1 MPKLSRALVLSA
13 LVLTA
18 GAGVALTP
26 ALSTAQQTST
36 PPAPAAAQQNLVQIA
51 AGNKDFSTLVAAVQ
65 AAGLAET
72 LSGAGPFTI
81 FAPTNEAFAK
91 LPKGTVESLLK
102 PENKAKLTAILTYHV
117 VPARVPAADAVKATF
132 APTVNGQRLD
142 LKLNGSELS
151 VDSAKVIKTDIFG
164 SNGVIH
170 VIDTVVLP
178 TEDNIPAVATRAGS
192 FKTLL
197 AAATAAGLVPA
208 LSGDK
213 ALTVLA
219 PTDDAFAKLPKGTL
233 EKLLKP
239 ENKDALATILKLHVI
254 EGRVYSDQAIKS
266 GTASTLA
273 GENVKFSVKD
283 GKASVNGS
291 NIVSTDIDASNGVI
305 HVIDAVILPATMPKL
320 SMRMPN
326 ADEMTTPRDIA
337 ALAINKGAPMFNHG
351 DHTSCVAVYEVAM
364 TSILAMNTVCCS
376 TKSELRTAMN
386 SAQHSKSAAD
396 KAWALRRGLDTVMQ
410 MPLASR
416 E

>member
-1 MPKLSRALVLSA
+1 MPRFSRALVLSSVA
-13 LVLTA
+13 LVATA
-18 GAGVALTP
+18 GIVLTP
-26 ALSTAQQTST
+26 SFSTARPTG
-36 PPAPAAAQQNLVQIA
+36 AAAAAEPNLVQIA

-72 LSGAGPFTI
+72 LSGPGPFTI
-81 FAPTNEAFAK
+81 FAPTNAAFAK
-91 LPKGTVESLLK
+91 LPAGTVETLLK
-102 PENKAKLTAILTYHV
+102 PENKAKLAAILTYHV

-142 LKLNGSELS
+142 LKLTGSDLF
-151 VDSAKVIKTDIFG
+151 VDGAKVTKTDIFG

-170 VIDTVVLP
+170 VIDSVVLP
-178 TEDNIPAVATRAGS
+178 TEDAIPAVATKAGS

-197 AAATAAGLVPA
+197 AAANAAGLVPS

-213 ALTVLA
+213 PLTVLA

-233 EKLLKP
+233 DKLLKP

-254 EGRVYSDQAIKS
+254 EGRVFSDQAIKS

-273 GENVKFSVKD
+273 GETVRFTVKD
-283 GKASVNGS
+283 GKASVNGA
-291 NIVSTDIDASNGVI
+291 NITATDIDASNGVI

-320 SMRMPN
+320 TLRMPE
-326 ADEMTTPRDIA
+326 ADDAATPRDLA
-337 ALAINKGAPMFNHG
+337 AHAINTGAPLFNHG
-351 DHTSCVAVYEVAM
+351 DHAGCVQVYEVAM
-364 TSILAMNTVCCS
+364 TRLLSMDTVNCS
-376 TKSELRTAMN
+376 TKSELRTAMA
-386 SAQHSKSAAD
+386 SARQSHSNAD
-396 KAWALRRGLDTVMQ
+396 KAWALRHGLDTVMQ